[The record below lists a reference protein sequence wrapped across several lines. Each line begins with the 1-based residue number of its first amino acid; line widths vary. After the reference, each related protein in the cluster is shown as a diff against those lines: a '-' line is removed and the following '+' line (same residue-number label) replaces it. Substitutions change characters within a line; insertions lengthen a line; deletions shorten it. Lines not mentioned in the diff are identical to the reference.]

1 MHGDMHGSKPRNRA
15 YLDGHKDV
23 VPGLQDTHDAKP
35 PLKFTFRHETVSGKY
50 HAVVWL
56 NNTGLYGERRR
67 SDAQSPQVQLR
78 LMKNK
83 KAALSDQGG
92 FF

>member
-1 MHGDMHGSKPRNRA
+1 MHGDMHGSKSGNRA

-35 PLKFTFRHETVSGKY
+35 PLKFTFRHETVSGTY

-56 NNTGLYGERRR
+56 NNTGLYGERLDAVMRSRR
-67 SDAQSPQVQLR
+67 KCNS
-78 LMKNK
+78 
-83 KAALSDQGG
+83 AAGEKQKSRPE
-92 FF
+92 